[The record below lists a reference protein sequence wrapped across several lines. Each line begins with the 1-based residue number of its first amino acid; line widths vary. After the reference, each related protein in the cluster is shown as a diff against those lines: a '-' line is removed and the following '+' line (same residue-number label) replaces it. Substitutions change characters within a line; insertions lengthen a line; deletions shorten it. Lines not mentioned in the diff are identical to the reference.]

1 MDSVFVNLFLQK
13 CNYAE
18 INKTTTSFSHPLIG
32 EGAGCRSRNDGHY
45 PAVKGRGH

>member
-13 CNYAE
+13 CNFAE
-18 INKTTTSFSHPLIG
+18 IDKTSQASHIRWS
-32 EGAGCRSRNDGHY
+32 GAGCRSRNDGHY